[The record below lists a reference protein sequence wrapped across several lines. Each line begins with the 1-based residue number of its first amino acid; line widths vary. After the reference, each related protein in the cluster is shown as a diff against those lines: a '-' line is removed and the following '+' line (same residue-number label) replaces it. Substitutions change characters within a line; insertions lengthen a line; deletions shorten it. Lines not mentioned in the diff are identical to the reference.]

1 MRSKPALRMWP
12 MQSAIQSTCCSIEA
26 IICVFTPGLPGPV
39 TTNMLGK
46 PDTINPR

>member
-1 MRSKPALRMWP
+1 MWP

-46 PDTINPR
+46 PDTIRPR